1 MAIPVAWL
9 QLVHQKVRFF
19 ATLAGIA
26 FVVILL
32 FMQIGFRDALFESAV
47 KVHESL
53 NGDLFLISPQYKAL
67 TSQQNFP
74 RSRLYQSLGF
84 EGVESVSEVY
94 LQFGKLRN
102 PDNGQ
107 KFSIFVFGIDPGKIT
122 FSLSGI
128 NDQLNMIKI
137 PDRALFDGSSRLEFG
152 AIAAQFNQQ
161 GFVDLELSP
170 FNEITSGKRLRVSG
184 LFHIGPS
191 FGVDG
196 NLIVSQSTLFRIF
209 SDRKPEEIDIGLIKL
224 KPGSDP
230 QLIKS
235 ALVATLP
242 TDVKVLTLQEF
253 IELEKSY
260 WDIRTPAGFA
270 FRVMVFMGFIV
281 GIGVVYQILYSNISS
296 CLIEFATLKAIGHTN
311 QYLFNIV
318 FQQALFLAIL
328 GFIPGFFVSL
338 GVYDATRKATQL
350 PVALTLNQF
359 AFVAI
364 SVLLMC
370 VVSGSLAVN
379 KLRNA
384 DPADIF

>member
-9 QLVHQKVRFF
+9 QLVYQKVRFF

-53 NGDLFLISPQYKAL
+53 DSDLFLISPQYKAL
-67 TSQQNFP
+67 TSQQSFP
-74 RSRLYQSLGF
+74 RTRLYQTLGF
-84 EGVESVSEVY
+84 EGVKSVSEVY

-102 PDNGQ
+102 PENGQ
-107 KFSIFVFGIDPGKIT
+107 KFSIFVFGIDPGKTT
-122 FSLSGI
+122 FKISEI
-128 NDQLNMIKI
+128 NEQLNVIKI
-137 PDRALFDGSSRLEFG
+137 PDRALFDQGSRLEFG
-152 AIAAQFNQQ
+152 SIAKKFTQQ
-161 GFVDLELSP
+161 DLVDIELAP
-170 FNEITSGKRLRVSG
+170 FNEITTGNRLRIGG

-196 NLIVSQSTLFRIF
+196 NLVVSQSTLLRIF
-209 SDRKPEEIDIGLIKL
+209 SDRTPEEIDIGLVKL
-224 KPGSDP
+224 KPGSNP
-230 QLIKS
+230 EQVKSTLI
-235 ALVATLP
+235 ANLP
-242 TDVKVLTLQEF
+242 TDVEILTLQDF
-253 IELEKSY
+253 IKLEQSY

-311 QYLFNIV
+311 QYLFGIV
-318 FQQALFLAIL
+318 FQQALLLAIL

-350 PVALTLNQF
+350 PVALTMNQF
-359 AFVAI
+359 TFVAV

-370 VVSGSLAVN
+370 IISGTIAIN
-379 KLRNA
+379 KLKNA